1 MNSKMKIFV
10 VFLIL
15 FTFVGPFELFSNP
28 ENPGNGDNNE
38 PIKILEKAHP
48 FEDSKMLAAVVEIKE
63 INKEK
68 IKEINKKKIKL
79 VLDILAKYIKN
90 KDLQK
95 KMKSEENWNKELGE
109 EIKKAFEVTFEEA
122 NTDNGAARQEVN
134 PFLKDYLDILGAAL
148 ENYATGT
155 KAATEK
161 TDTTY
166 KQENVEP
173 VEAPPSTE
181 KGFLSPTVVVDALA
195 TLIADRF
202 KEELSIAYLKKLKE
216 KLEKSDLSLLF
227 PTAKDFLSSSEIFN
241 FKLFLPNLK
250 AAFQKDLHN
259 WDSNL
264 YDFLEKKAEKDEIA
278 GSKELYL
285 ALFFLDLVKDIRAG
299 EHPADIVDELSAF
312 KHIDKLDPNFSN
324 PIRLLSLASRNLRD
338 KEGKGWIK
346 PKDFKILIEDGGK
359 DVRNLFIG
367 LIYAKEWEEMEKIV
381 FKVKIENE
389 QEETE
394 FVNKKLSQIIF
405 DNKDKIKKMNDY
417 LHSIILLAEKFE
429 NQITKMKDA
438 EKKVENAYERYR
450 SYMGT
455 VVDFV
460 ELGSKLTRMFGDDDI
475 GGKIDDFIKKARNLL
490 VIADNVHEKQYSM
503 AFVNTLELLKEIL
516 NDNSPTRKLIMKYM
530 TFAVNIVTA
539 QDAKELRKVLE
550 AAALPV
556 ESYLVKRV
564 NDFNISLNAYPGIF
578 GGIDKLTTGKDL
590 NGIKDGLNFGFA
602 APIGVAF
609 SWKDKIKT
617 NNNLETSTS
626 LFISII
632 DIGAV
637 VNWRLTGV
645 DKGLPEF
652 HWKNVLAPGLFLI
665 GGLKGTPISVGA
677 GIQYGPQLRK
687 IELVENDPNAVIET
701 SSLRF
706 GFIIAVDI
714 PIFNIYTKEKTGK
727 GKGEE

>member
-1 MNSKMKIFV
+1 MRLKTKIIIIIFISN
-10 VFLIL
+10 FLVSFTPL
-15 FTFVGPFELFSNP
+15 FCSQQ
-28 ENPGNGDNNE
+28 
-38 PIKILEKAHP
+38 
-48 FEDSKMLAAVVEIKE
+48 DSGREE
-63 INKEK
+63 
-68 IKEINKKKIKL
+68 KKKIPPVE
-79 VLDILAKYIKN
+79 VLTTMHPFYDA
-90 KDLQK
+90 
-95 KMKSEENWNKELGE
+95 KELDEAFKERKWKAIEKILSKYADE
-109 EIKKAFEVTFEEA
+109 EITGADKAQEAFE
-122 NTDNGAARQEVN
+122 GN
-134 PFLKDYLDILGAAL
+134 PFLMPYINAWAADVQKLL
-148 ENYATGT
+148 EEGTESGITVTDVKIEET
-155 KAATEK
+155 KALT
-161 TDTTY
+161 
-166 KQENVEP
+166 
-173 VEAPPSTE
+173 STA
-181 KGFLSPTVVVDALA
+181 KGFLSPAVVVDALA

-202 KEELSIAYLKKLKE
+202 KEELSIAYLKKLRE
-216 KLEKSDLSLLF
+216 KLEKSDLNLLF
-227 PTAKDFLSSSEIFN
+227 PTAKNFLLSSEIFN

-264 YDFLEKKAEKDEIA
+264 YKFLKNKVNDNEIA
-278 GSKELYL
+278 ESNELYL
-285 ALFFLDLVKDIRAG
+285 AMFFLNLVKRIRAG
-299 EHPADIVDELSAF
+299 EHLADIVDKSNIFEY
-312 KHIDKLDPNFSN
+312 INGLDHNFSN
-324 PIRLLSLASRNLRD
+324 PIRLLSLVSRNLRD

-367 LIYAKEWEEMEKIV
+367 LIYAKELEEMGKIE
-381 FKVKIENE
+381 FKVKIKNGNRED
-389 QEETE
+389 T
-394 FVNKKLSQIIF
+394 VCRNKKLSQIIF
-405 DNKDKIKKMNDY
+405 DNKDKIKKMNDH
-417 LHSIILLAEKFE
+417 LHSIILLAEKIE
-429 NQITKMKDA
+429 NQITKIKDA
-438 EKKVENAYERYR
+438 EEKGENVYGKYR
-450 SYMGT
+450 FYLGA

-460 ELGSKLTRMFGDDDI
+460 ELGSDVTKMFGDEDI
-475 GGKIDDFIKKARNLL
+475 GGKIDDFIKKARNIL

-516 NDNSPTRKLIMKYM
+516 DDNSPTKKLIMKYM

-556 ESYLVKRV
+556 KSYLIKRV

-578 GGIDKLTTGKDL
+578 GGGDILTTGKDL
-590 NGIKDGLNFGFA
+590 NGTKEGLNFGFA

-637 VNWRLTGV
+637 VNWRLSGV

-665 GGLKGTPISVGA
+665 SGLKGTPISVGA

-706 GFIIAVDI
+706 GVIIAVDI
-714 PIFNIYTKEKTGK
+714 PIFNIYTKED
-727 GKGEE
+727 E